1 MQFGLGRRRPVRFLA
16 RAGVG
21 MAVTAGAASV
31 LAMALTSEA
40 LAQDTLPGITVKGQK
55 AAPRARP
62 RPVPQQTA
70 PEAQPEE
77 QQPVELTAEQ
87 RERAARDATYNVPA
101 GVSVVGRSEIE
112 TFGSTNM
119 DDVLRSI
126 PGTWTRESP
135 NNPGIAVNIRG
146 FEGSGRVNMMI
157 DGVRQNF
164 RFTGHEA
171 QGFVYVDPNL
181 LAGVDIARG
190 AVSTAGGA
198 GALAGSANF
207 RTLDVGDII
216 KNGQNI
222 GVLTTATWGSNNV
235 GWSEMFA
242 AGARSG
248 SVGIA
253 GAISK
258 RDSKNYENGD
268 GITVP
273 FTDQDLVSGL
283 FKLEFTPSSEHF
295 LKFGGVFYDNDFS
308 ANSYA
313 QNVRTETFTMNYAYR
328 PTGNPLVDLRFNAY
342 RNDVTMKYLRG
353 LNSVSTS
360 AVGRVIDDEGWGFDV
375 SNTSRFNLGSVK
387 VKAEYG
393 YEFFRDDVDTINSA
407 SNPTFGVN
415 PSGTSEIGGAF
426 SQTTFS
432 YGITDLIVGLRYDTF
447 KVDGS
452 GAVHPLNPIG
462 MPPGAYEVHQDEG
475 RFNPK
480 VTLAVNPFSWLQP
493 HM

>member
-1 MQFGLGRRRPVRFLA
+1 M
-16 RAGVG
+16 
-21 MAVTAGAASV
+21 
-31 LAMALTSEA
+31 
-40 LAQDTLPGITVKGQK
+40 
-55 AAPRARP
+55 
-62 RPVPQQTA
+62 
-70 PEAQPEE
+70 
-77 QQPVELTAEQ
+77 
-87 RERAARDATYNVPA
+87 PA

-135 NNPGIAVNIRG
+135 NNPGVAVNIRG

-181 LAGVDIARG
+181 LAGVDIERG

-216 KNGQNI
+216 KYGQNA

-258 RDSKNYENGD
+258 RDSDNYENGS

-273 FTDQDLVSGL
+273 FTDQDLISGL
-283 FKLEFTPSSEHF
+283 FKLEFTPIKRAFPEVRRRVLRQRFQRKLVLPERPLRDVHDELCLQSNGQSSRPPQIQCLSQRRGDEVHPRAEPRGDGCRTRHRC
-295 LKFGGVFYDNDFS
+295 GG
-308 ANSYA
+308 
-313 QNVRTETFTMNYAYR
+313 
-328 PTGNPLVDLRFNAY
+328 L
-342 RNDVTMKYLRG
+342 
-353 LNSVSTS
+353 
-360 AVGRVIDDEGWGFDV
+360 
-375 SNTSRFNLGSVK
+375 
-387 VKAEYG
+387 
-393 YEFFRDDVDTINSA
+393 
-407 SNPTFGVN
+407 
-415 PSGTSEIGGAF
+415 
-426 SQTTFS
+426 
-432 YGITDLIVGLRYDTF
+432 GLRR
-447 KVDGS
+447 VEHV
-452 GAVHPLNPIG
+452 AVQSRRRQGQSRVRLRIFQG
-462 MPPGAYEVHQDEG
+462 
-475 RFNPK
+475 
-480 VTLAVNPFSWLQP
+480 
-493 HM
+493 